1 MVRVVFVVVSCDM
14 VVCAVLVCVVLS
26 CDSSGFSLFGGGF
39 GGGFFKLVVLP
50 FG

>member
-1 MVRVVFVVVSCDM
+1 MFSCDNG
-14 VVCAVLVCVVLS
+14 
-26 CDSSGFSLFGGGF
+26 GFSLFGGGF